1 MEESALHFAQ
11 IYQHKLQNTI
21 YKFNSN
27 LPEHLSSCPIDIDVA
42 EFQNTKYLLK
52 PKTLLLR
59 IIADCK
65 KTSRQKFP
73 AAMVEVP
80 MSSNLLLQ
88 VALRD
93 GMNLA

>member
-1 MEESALHFAQ
+1 MEESTLHFAQ
-11 IYQHKLQNTI
+11 IYQHKLQNSI

-27 LPEHLSSCPIDIDVA
+27 LPEHLSSCSLDTV
-42 EFQNTKYLLK
+42 EFQNIKYLLK

-73 AAMVEVP
+73 AAMVDVP
-80 MSSNLLLQ
+80 MSSSLLLQ